1 MNIPCIIVDDEPLAR
16 EGLERLVRETGFL
29 DLVAQCSNAIEA
41 NRILATE
48 KVELMFL
55 DIQMPRLLGTDFLR
69 SLEVKPKVIITS
81 AYTDFAIEG
90 FELNV
95 LDYLLKPIT
104 QERFLKAVNRA
115 REAIS
120 TQARETQSTQ
130 ARDARSTHASEPQ
143 SPPTQAP
150 PSTPTYELRSAPARE
165 ALPPEETHFFVRA
178 GNSFEKIVF
187 DELLFIEA
195 AQNYCALHTIH
206 GKILTLSTIHA
217 LEEQLPAHQFLRVQK
232 SYIVAINKI
241 RSVSAVD
248 VVIGPHH
255 IPVSKNYRDAL
266 LALVDKR
273 LLRK

>member
-1 MNIPCIIVDDEPLAR
+1 MNIRCIIVDDEPLAR
-16 EGLERLVRETGFL
+16 EGLERLVTEAGFL
-29 DLVAQCSNAIEA
+29 DLVAQCGNAIEA

-69 SLEVKPKVIITS
+69 TLEVKPKVIITS

-104 QERFLKAVNRA
+104 PERFLKAVNRA
-115 REAIS
+115 REALF
-120 TQARETQSTQ
+120 TNAP
-130 ARDARSTHASEPQ
+130 D
-143 SPPTQAP
+143 PPHGNAP
-150 PSTPTYELRSAPARE
+150 ENPPMPARE
-165 ALPPEETHFFVRA
+165 ALPPEEAHFFVRA

-217 LEEQLPAHQFLRVQK
+217 LEEQLPADRFLRVQK

-241 RSVSAVD
+241 RSVNTLD
-248 VVIGPHH
+248 VVIGPHR

>member
-16 EGLERLVRETGFL
+16 EGLERLVREAGFL
-29 DLVAQCSNAIEA
+29 DLVAQCSNAMEA
-41 NRILATE
+41 NRVLATE
-48 KVELMFL
+48 KIELMFL

-69 SLEVKPKVIITS
+69 TLEVKPKVIITS

-104 QERFLKAVNRA
+104 PERFLKAVNRA
-115 REAIS
+115 REALS
-120 TQARETQSTQ
+120 TQARETQSVQ
-130 ARDARSTHASEPQ
+130 AREAQSAQSRDARSTNVSEPQ
-143 SPPTQAP
+143 STPTP
-150 PSTPTYELRSAPARE
+150 GLRSTPTRE
-165 ALPPEETHFFVRA
+165 ALPPEEAHFFVRA

-187 DELLFIEA
+187 DDLLFIEA

-241 RSVSAVD
+241 RSVNALD

-266 LALVDKR
+266 LAIVDKR

>member
-16 EGLERLVRETGFL
+16 EGLERLVREAGFL
-29 DLVAQCSNAIEA
+29 DLVAQCSNAMEA
-41 NRILATE
+41 NRVLATK

-69 SLEVKPKVIITS
+69 TLEVKPKVIITS
-81 AYTDFAIEG
+81 AYTDFALEG

-104 QERFLKAVNRA
+104 PERFLKAVNRA
-115 REAIS
+115 REALS
-120 TQARETQSTQ
+120 TQARGVQSTRAREAQPTHNPETQSTPNPEGQ
-130 ARDARSTHASEPQ
+130 PTPAPQ
-143 SPPTQAP
+143 TLPI
-150 PSTPTYELRSAPARE
+150 EE
-165 ALPPEETHFFVRA
+165 AHFFVRA

-241 RSVSAVD
+241 RSVNTLD

-255 IPVSKNYRDAL
+255 IPVSKSYRDAL
-266 LALVDKR
+266 LALVDKK

>member
-16 EGLERLVRETGFL
+16 EGLERLIREAGFL

-41 NRILATE
+41 NRVLATE

-69 SLEVKPKVIITS
+69 TLEVKPKVIITS

-104 QERFLKAVNRA
+104 PERFLKAVNRA
-115 REAIS
+115 REALSI
-120 TQARETQSTQ
+120 QARETQSIQ
-130 ARDARSTHASEPQ
+130 ARDARSAHAPE
-143 SPPTQAP
+143 
-150 PSTPTYELRSAPARE
+150 TPGTPARE
-165 ALPPEETHFFVRA
+165 ALPPEEAHFFVRA

-206 GKILTLSTIHA
+206 GKVLTLSTIHA

-241 RSVSAVD
+241 RSVNALD

>member
-16 EGLERLVRETGFL
+16 EGLERLIREAGFL

-41 NRILATE
+41 NRVLATE

-69 SLEVKPKVIITS
+69 TLEVKPKVIITS

-104 QERFLKAVNRA
+104 PERFLKAVNRA
-115 REAIS
+115 REALSI
-120 TQARETQSTQ
+120 QARETQSIQ
-130 ARDARSTHASEPQ
+130 ARDARSAHASE
-143 SPPTQAP
+143 
-150 PSTPTYELRSAPARE
+150 TPGTPARE
-165 ALPPEETHFFVRA
+165 ALPLEEAHFFVRA

-241 RSVSAVD
+241 RSVNALD